1 VNDKMAQSQK
11 AQPAPPDPEDRLAYA
26 VSLMRGA
33 AAIAAAAH
41 GRAGRQHILPFFL
54 LIGFALENGLK
65 AHLQHAGVDKAEKI
79 DRPPLAHD
87 LDGLLAL
94 AVASGLALPPD
105 SVRLIDSLS
114 EGHLSHQ
121 FRYPKNAGMVDVFSD
136 HFAYVWTDEALAT
149 IARGI
154 HYQPAP

>member
-1 VNDKMAQSQK
+1 MAQSQT
-11 AQPAPPDPEDRLAYA
+11 AQPAPAEPEDRLAYA

-41 GRAGRQHILPFFL
+41 GRAGRQHIVPFFL

-65 AHLQHAGVDKAEKI
+65 AYLQYAGVDKAEKI

-87 LDGLLAL
+87 LNRLLAL
-94 AVASGLALPPD
+94 ASAAGLVLPND
-105 SVRLIDSLS
+105 SIRLIDSLTES
-114 EGHLSHQ
+114 HLSHQ
-121 FRYPKNAGMVDVFSD
+121 FRYPKNAGTVEVFSD

-154 HYQPAP
+154 HYQPIL